1 MYKKNVAEVIP
12 LKINLNKGFHYLIP
26 SRMKAIADIGKRVTV
41 SFRNKKIVG
50 VIVKIIAETKIKNL
64 KEIEEVIDPFP
75 LLSPEVFSLIDWIS
89 KYYLCPKGTI
99 ITNIIPSQV
108 SRKKINKFLDNN
120 QEKGNISES
129 LDITARVNNNCSKN
143 NNQQFLL
150 FGNKSSKSTND
161 FYKPILFHYHSYK
174 IRDRYYDKC
183 IEEIVQKGKQ
193 ALILIPDQWSCAQ
206 LKKKMLQRYG
216 NEVGI
221 FDKKV
226 NQTQKYL
233 RFLRVEMGDIKVVIG
248 TRSNVFLPFRNLGL
262 IIVEQ
267 ENSILFK
274 EERVPRYNAREVAL
288 TRGKLGSFQVIMGSS
303 APSIE
308 SYWHAMNRR
317 YTLKTEKLL
326 VNSYKKFPEIQ
337 IVNMEDEKSFQR
349 IISFR
354 LQQQIVH
361 CLKEGDKIILF
372 LNRRGFAGY
381 MVCSQCGYV
390 VKCPNC
396 NHLLSYHVEGDSK
409 WVVCHV
415 CGKKIK
421 MEKYCPKCGKGEIK
435 PLGAGTQHVET
446 LIRRMFPKAVIQR
459 LDIDIAPRL
468 NTQRR
473 IINEFNQGKIDILI
487 GTQLL
492 FRELNYQHVGVVGLI
507 LVDHLL
513 NVPDYKSAEL
523 SFQFI
528 YQLALNFA
536 ERKEL
541 KKLIIQTYQFEHHGL
556 QAIKKLNYKLFYQQ
570 ETMIRGELD
579 YPPFTKIIKI
589 EFVGKKRENVKKS
602 AIDFIDYIQSSGLV
616 SKYEL
621 DFHLNKDNIIIV
633 REKDKNRSSCMLK
646 INTQKQDIDYFK
658 KSLFQYISKYQS
670 HDVKLV
676 VDIDPMKMY

>member
-1 MYKKNVAEVIP
+1 MNKKNVAEVIP

-26 SRMKAIADIGKRVTV
+26 SQLKSIADIGKRVKV
-41 SFRNKKIVG
+41 SFGNRKIVG
-50 VIVKIIAETKIKNL
+50 VIIKIITETNIKNL
-64 KEIEEVIDPFP
+64 KEIDEIIDPFP
-75 LLSPEVFSLIDWIS
+75 ILSPEIIHLTDWIS
-89 KYYLCPKGTI
+89 KYYLCPRGTI
-99 ITNIIPSQV
+99 ITHILPSQV
-108 SRKKINKFLDNN
+108 SRKKINSLLDNY
-120 QEKGNISES
+120 QEKGKVSE
-129 LDITARVNNNCSKN
+129 KN
-143 NNQQFLL
+143 KQQFLL
-150 FGNKSSKSTND
+150 FGKKSSKSEND
-161 FYKPILFHYHSYK
+161 IYKPILFHYHSYK
-174 IRDRYYDKC
+174 LRDRYYDKC
-183 IEEIVQKGKQ
+183 IKEIVQQGKQ

-206 LKKKMLQRYG
+206 FKKKMLQRYG
-216 NEVGI
+216 NELGI

-233 RFLRVEMGDIKVVIG
+233 RFLRVKMGDIKVVIG

-267 ENSILFK
+267 ENSSLYK

-288 TRGKLGSFQVIMGSS
+288 TRGNLGSFKVILGSF

-308 SYWHAMNRR
+308 SYWHAMNRK
-317 YTLKTEKLL
+317 YILKTEKLL
-326 VNSYKKFPEIQ
+326 VNSYQNFPEVQ
-337 IVNMEDEKSFQR
+337 IVNMEDEKSFQK
-349 IISFR
+349 IISFP
-354 LQQQIVH
+354 LQQRIVH
-361 CLKEGDKIILF
+361 CLKEGEKVVLF

-381 MVCSQCGYV
+381 MICSQCGYV

-396 NHLLSYHVEGDSK
+396 NHLLSYHVEGNSK

-415 CGKKIK
+415 CGTKVR

-446 LIRRMFPKAVIQR
+446 LIRRMFPRAVIQR
-459 LDIDIAPRL
+459 LDIDIAPKM

-473 IINEFNQGKIDILI
+473 IMNEFNQGKIDILI

-513 NVPDYKSAEL
+513 NMPDYKSAEL

-536 ERKEL
+536 ERKEA
-541 KKLIIQTYQFEHHGL
+541 KKLIMQTYQFEHHGL
-556 QAIKKLNYKLFYQQ
+556 QAIEKLNYNLFYQQ

-579 YPPFTKIIKI
+579 YPPFTKIIKLD
-589 EFVGKKRENVKKS
+589 FVGKKRENVKKS
-602 AIDFIDYIQSSGLV
+602 AIDFIEYIQNSDLGP
-616 SKYEL
+616 KHGF
-621 DFHLNKDNIIIV
+621 DFQLKKDNIIVV

-646 INTQKQDIDYFK
+646 IDTQKQDIDYFK

-670 HDVKLV
+670 RHVKLV
-676 VDIDPMKMY
+676 IDIDPMKMY

>member
-1 MYKKNVAEVIP
+1 MNKKTVAEVIP
-12 LKINLNKGFHYLIP
+12 LKMNLNKGFHYLIP
-26 SRMKAIADIGKRVTV
+26 SELKAIANIGKRVKV
-41 SFRNKKIVG
+41 SFGNRKIVG
-50 VIVKIIAETKIKNL
+50 VIVKIITETNIKNL
-64 KEIEEVIDPFP
+64 KEIDEVIDPFP
-75 LLSPEVFSLIDWIS
+75 ILTPEIISLTDWIS
-89 KYYLCPKGTI
+89 QYYLCPRGTI
-99 ITNIIPSQV
+99 ITHIVPSQV
-108 SRKKINKFLDNN
+108 FRKKINSLLDNI
-120 QEKGNISES
+120 QEKQNYSES
-129 LDITARVNNNCSKN
+129 LDITARINNSGSGKS
-143 NNQQFLL
+143 NQQFLL
-150 FGNKSSKSTND
+150 FGNKSSKSGNG
-161 FYKPILFHYHSYK
+161 FYKPVLLHYHSYK
-174 IRDRYYDKC
+174 VRDRYYDKC
-183 IEEIVQKGKQ
+183 IKKIVHQGKQ
-193 ALILIPDQWSCAQ
+193 ALILIPDQWSCTQ
-206 LKKKMLQRYG
+206 LKKKMFQRYG
-216 NEVGI
+216 NELGI

-233 RFLRVEMGDIKVVIG
+233 RFLRVGMGDIKVVIG

-267 ENSILFK
+267 ENSLLYK
-274 EERVPRYNAREVAL
+274 EERIPRYNVREVAI
-288 TRGKLGSFQVIMGSS
+288 TRGNLGSFKVILGSF

-317 YTLKTEKLL
+317 YILKTEKLL
-326 VNSYKKFPEIQ
+326 VNSYQNFPEVQ
-337 IVNMEDEKSFQR
+337 IVNMEDEKSFQK

-361 CLKEGDKIILF
+361 CLKEGDQVILF

-396 NHLLSYHVEGDSK
+396 NHLLSYHVEGNSK

-415 CGKKIK
+415 CGKKVK

-459 LDIDIAPRL
+459 VDIDIAPKV

-473 IINEFNQGKIDILI
+473 IMNEFNQGKIDILI

-492 FRELNYQHVGVVGLI
+492 FRELNYQHVGLVGLI

-513 NVPDYKSAEL
+513 NIPDYKSAEL

-536 ERKEL
+536 ERKEP

-556 QAIKKLNYKLFYQQ
+556 QAIEKLNYNSFYQQ

-589 EFVGKKRENVKKS
+589 DFVGKKRENVKKS
-602 AIDFIDYIQSSGLV
+602 AIDFIDYIQNSDLV

-621 DFHLNKDNIIIV
+621 DFQLKKDNIIVV
-633 REKDKNRSSCMLK
+633 REKDKNRSSCVLK
-646 INTQKQDIDYFK
+646 MNTQKQEIDYLK

-670 HDVKLV
+670 RHVKLV
-676 VDIDPMKMY
+676 IDIDPMKMY